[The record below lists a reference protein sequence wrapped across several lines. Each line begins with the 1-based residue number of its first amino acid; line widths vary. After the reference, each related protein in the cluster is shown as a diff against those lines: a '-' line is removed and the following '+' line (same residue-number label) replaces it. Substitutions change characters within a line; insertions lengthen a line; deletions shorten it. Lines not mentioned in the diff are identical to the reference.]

1 MSRLLVT
8 SICLLLLIG
17 SAFAEPIRDNSL
29 NANPTLEG
37 IKVFWY
43 SSDES
48 GVARFEIWRSSD
60 GANFTKI
67 AQKSPLGNGQYY
79 EFLDQTAF
87 KLTDSFYSYRVV
99 VVYANGSTFTTPSVG
114 AATHSV
120 SSVRRT
126 WGSIKAMFR

>member
-1 MSRLLVT
+1 MSRLLIT
-8 SICLLLLIG
+8 SALLFLVVG
-17 SAFAEPIRDNSL
+17 SVVADPIRDNSL
-29 NANPTLEG
+29 NASPTSEG

-48 GVARFEIWRSSD
+48 GVVRFEIWRSSD
-60 GANFTKI
+60 GFNFTKI
-67 AQKSPLGNGQYY
+67 AQKKAQGNGSYY
-79 EFLDQTAF
+79 EFMDLTAF
-87 KLTDSFYSYRVV
+87 KVTDSFYSYRIV
-99 VVYANGSTFTTPSVG
+99 VVYSDNSTFTTPPVG